1 MTPFV
6 SLRAFASPP
15 SAPPL
20 VLVDTRQEDL
30 AKPRLLALSG
40 ADAAVVNSRK
50 VMSRKVMSRK
60 VLDHARRIGPSVA
73 FMRTVGESVFFNRAT
88 SLLRWIKG
96 VEPHRSEMIFE
107 RGSPSCY
114 SRRPHAITQFRRYLV
129 FMLMR
134 VIRPSG
140 SAATTL
146 QRLGYGKQAN
156 GMSAGG

>member
-20 VLVDTRQEDL
+20 VLVNTRQEDL

-40 ADAAVVNSRK
+40 ADAAVVN
-50 VMSRKVMSRK
+50 SRKVMSRK

-88 SLLRWIKG
+88 SLRRRIKG
-96 VEPHRSEMIFE
+96 FEPHRSEMIFE
-107 RGSPSCY
+107 RGSSSCY
-114 SRRPHAITQFRRYLV
+114 SRRPHVIAQFRRYLV
-129 FMLMR
+129 FTLMR

-146 QRLGYGKQAN
+146 QRLGNGNQAN

>member
-1 MTPFV
+1 MTLFV

-15 SAPPL
+15 SAPPP

-50 VMSRKVMSRK
+50 V
-60 VLDHARRIGPSVA
+60 LGYARWIGLPVA
-73 FMRTVGESVFFNRAT
+73 FMRTVGESIYFNRAT
-88 SLLRWIKG
+88 SLLRRTEG
-96 VEPHRSEMIFE
+96 FEPHRSEMIFE

-114 SRRPHAITQFRRYLV
+114 SRKPHVIAQFRRYLV
-129 FMLMR
+129 FTLMH

-146 QRLGYGKQAN
+146 QRLSYGK
-156 GMSAGG
+156 

>member
-6 SLRAFASPP
+6 SLRAFTSPP

-20 VLVDTRQEDL
+20 VLVDMRQEDL

-50 VMSRKVMSRK
+50 V
-60 VLDHARRIGPSVA
+60 LDHARWIGPSMA
-73 FMRTVGESVFFNRAT
+73 FRRTIGESVFFKRAT
-88 SLLRWIKG
+88 SFIRRTEG
-96 VEPHRSEMIFE
+96 FEPHRSEMIFE

-114 SRRPHAITQFRRYLV
+114 SRKPHVIAQFRRYLV
-129 FMLMR
+129 FTLMR

-146 QRLGYGKQAN
+146 QRLSYGKQAN